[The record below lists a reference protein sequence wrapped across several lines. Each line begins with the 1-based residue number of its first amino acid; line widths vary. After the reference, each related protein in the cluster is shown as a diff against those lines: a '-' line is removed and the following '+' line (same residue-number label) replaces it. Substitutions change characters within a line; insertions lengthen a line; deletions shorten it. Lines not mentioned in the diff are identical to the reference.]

1 MTCLHQGKR
10 FVRRW
15 IPIAHGLVPPNIEA
29 ETDICA
35 DCMEWFALGP
45 SNDRIPPH
53 ELNLAAQ
60 IADIERLWEP
70 GKSREEMI
78 ALAVD
83 EAAERI
89 R

>member
-1 MTCLHQGKR
+1 MN
-10 FVRRW
+10 
-15 IPIAHGLVPPNIEA
+15 ANS
-29 ETDICA
+29 D
-35 DCMEWFALGP
+35 
-45 SNDRIPPH
+45 SNKGDHDRIPPR